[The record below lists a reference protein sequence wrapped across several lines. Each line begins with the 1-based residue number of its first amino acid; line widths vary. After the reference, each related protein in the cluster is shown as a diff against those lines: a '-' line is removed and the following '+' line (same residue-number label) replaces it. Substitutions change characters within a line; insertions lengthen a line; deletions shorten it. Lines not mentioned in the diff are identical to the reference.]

1 MQQRFTDLLKEILE
15 IGDRELELKDE
26 FRDYPEWD
34 SLGYLELIAMLDEEY
49 GVAIENDDF
58 GVDELRG
65 SRIIVIKSELE
76 HNDVI
81 HTKNQFQK
89 FLESSF

>member
-15 IGDRELELKDE
+15 IEGRELDLTDE

-34 SLGYLELIAMLDEEY
+34 SLGYLELIAMLDEEF

-58 GVDELRG
+58 GKLVT
-65 SRIIVIKSELE
+65 LE
-76 HNDVI
+76 DLINEV
-81 HTKNQFQK
+81 KNRMDNN
-89 FLESSF
+89 

>member
-1 MQQRFTDLLKEILE
+1 MEEKFISLFKEILE
-15 IGDRELELKDE
+15 IEDQELDLKDE

-58 GVDELRG
+58 GKLRT
-65 SRIIVIKSELE
+65 LE
-76 HNDVI
+76 DLINEV
-81 HTKNQFQK
+81 KNRMDNN
-89 FLESSF
+89 

>member
-15 IGDRELELKDE
+15 IEDRELELKDE

-34 SLGYLELIAMLDEEY
+34 SLGYLELIAMLDEEF

-58 GVDELRG
+58 GKLITLEDL
-65 SRIIVIKSELE
+65 IKE
-76 HNDVI
+76 V
-81 HTKNQFQK
+81 KNRMDNN
-89 FLESSF
+89 